1 MATLSSLSPSLH
13 SHPRTLPSPSPSSS
27 PSFLSLLPRTP
38 KPFSSPRATANG
50 AVRGG
55 AAPPAAAAEFVPD
68 SSSDVLTMFFKAR
81 FFSPLPFFP
90 APILNWYLF
99 SRAEGTM
106 DESNIPAVSKAL
118 EGTEGISDVVVRVA
132 EGVASVELTK
142 QTTVQA
148 TGAASSLV
156 EIIQGSGFKLQ
167 ALNLSFEDEEDAAD

>member
-27 PSFLSLLPRTP
+27 PSFLSLLPRRP

-55 AAPPAAAAEFVPD
+55 AAPAAAAAAAEFVPD
-68 SSSDVLTMFFKAR
+68 SSSDVLTMFFKA
-81 FFSPLPFFP
+81 
-90 APILNWYLF
+90 
-99 SRAEGTM
+99 EGTM
-106 DESNIPAVSKAL
+106 DESNIPAVFKAL

-132 EGVASVELTK
+132 DGVASVELTK

>member
-13 SHPRTLPSPSPSSS
+13 SHPRTLPSRSPSSS
-27 PSFLSLLPRTP
+27 PSFLSLLPRRP

-55 AAPPAAAAEFVPD
+55 AAPAAAAAEFVPD
-68 SSSDVLTMFFKAR
+68 SSSDVLTMFFK
-81 FFSPLPFFP
+81 
-90 APILNWYLF
+90 
-99 SRAEGTM
+99 AEGTM

-132 EGVASVELTK
+132 DGVASVELTK